1 MENNTLQNDRLPFG
15 NTKLFTGIISIVL
28 SPLLVGFIFGV
39 ISVYL
44 VDKDKQMLKQ
54 FPNNYNIDAVKNHKS
69 GILISWIGFIISVV
83 VAIVILYYFGKY
95 GTLSPEKIN
104 LINQSSL

>member
-1 MENNTLQNDRLPFG
+1 MENNSLQNDRLPFG

-54 FPNNYNIDAVKNHKS
+54 FPNNYNQDAVKNHKN
-69 GILISWIGFIISVV
+69 GLLISWIGFIVSVV
-83 VAIVILYYFGKY
+83 VAAVVLYFFGKY
-95 GTLSPEKIN
+95 GTLSPEKIQ
-104 LINQSSL
+104 LLKQ